1 MAYLNSVRKVTV
13 SAVMVAIAAAM
24 AVFAFGYWA
33 RQAAH
38 SELLLAQI
46 KAELHALS
54 ALEWQ
59 AIASGRVNADIAQK
73 ASHVRTHIDKF
84 REGIKGPD
92 DCLDEFNDQ
101 YRVYIS
107 AMDREYGLIKAKK
120 LAEAKE
126 FDESVVDP
134 LFDKLH
140 REIEVIAGEL
150 ADARQTVSLMADAGM
165 ALSLLSAALIV
176 SYLFSSFNARQRREA
191 QKLSV
196 ARELTE
202 LSSDSSW
209 EQDEHFRFTRLAD
222 GGTGKGV
229 SPLIIG
235 ATRWQLPVDL
245 DASDWAAHRATLE
258 AHQPFRNFEYKLMID
273 EMPVQ
278 WISSSG
284 KPIFD
289 AEGNF
294 KGYRGTSR
302 NITDRKQVEEALR
315 RSRLQLRQLA
325 NYQEQVKED
334 ERKRIARDI
343 HDELGQ
349 NLLALRLDL
358 VRMSSNPDL
367 DAATKERIS
376 AALNQ
381 IDSTIKSVRAIM
393 NDLRP
398 AVLNL
403 GLHAAVEWQA
413 KEFERASGIA
423 CELHIDHEEFAI
435 DEQRATA
442 MFRSLQES
450 LNIVIEHAQVKQ
462 VWIDLQQSDGQLCI
476 RIADDGI
483 VEHPN
488 SRRKKDAIGLIGIE
502 ERMRAQGGTF
512 AMTSDP
518 EHGMTITLSVPV

>member
-1 MAYLNSVRKVTV
+1 MAYLNSVRKVAI

-24 AVFAFGYWA
+24 AVYAFGYWA

-46 KAELHALS
+46 KAELNALS
-54 ALEWQ
+54 VLEWR
-59 AIASGRVNADIAQK
+59 AISIGRADADILQQN
-73 ASHVRTHIDKF
+73 SHVRAHIDKL
-84 REGIKGPD
+84 RGGIKGTD

-101 YRVYIS
+101 YRNYIL
-107 AMDREYGLIKAKK
+107 AMDHEFGLIKAKK
-120 LAEAKE
+120 LAEDKE
-126 FDESVVDP
+126 YDESVVDP

-140 REIEVIAGEL
+140 SEIEVIDGEL
-150 ADARQTVSLMADAGM
+150 AESRQVVSMMADAGM

-176 SYLFSSFNARQRREA
+176 AHLFSSFYASQRREA
-191 QKLSV
+191 QKLSE
-196 ARELTE
+196 ARELTA

-209 EQDEHFRFTRLAD
+209 EQDEHFRFTGVAD
-222 GGTGKGV
+222 GGSGKGV

-235 ATRWQLPVDL
+235 ATRWQLPVDP
-245 DASDWAAHRATLE
+245 DASDWKAHRAALE
-258 AHQPFRNFEYKLMID
+258 AHQPFRNFEYKLLLD
-273 EMPVQ
+273 DRPAQ

-289 AEGNF
+289 ADGNF

-302 NITDRKQVEEALR
+302 NITERKQVEEVLR

-358 VRMSSNPDL
+358 VRMSNHPDL
-367 DAATKERIS
+367 DAATKERIT
-376 AALNQ
+376 AALQQ
-381 IDSTIKSVRAIM
+381 IDATIKSVRAIM

-398 AVLNL
+398 SVLNL

-435 DEQRATA
+435 DDQRATA

-450 LNIVIEHAQVKQ
+450 LNIIIEQAQAKQ
-462 VWIDLQQSDGQLCI
+462 VWIDLQRRDGQLCI

-483 VEHPN
+483 SDHPN
-488 SRRKKDAIGLIGIE
+488 SRRKKDAIGLVGIE

-512 AMTSDP
+512 AMTSEP